1 MMMNSVSIL
10 DPASI
15 RALEKRIRSAVHP
28 GRFRSNMVI
37 DGLLPFAELD
47 AVGSVLS
54 VGEVQVRVLSRAKR
68 YAATEMNPESANAL
82 QLAIR
87 RSGTRNQSPVRP
99 NVNTCANRLL
109 CALGPKG
116 SVADNAD
123 ILCLTKYAEFEA
135 LSPKGMRLEIHR
147 KLGVE
152 ISKASSKPHSV
163 ANYGRMHRRSSPL

>member
-15 RALEKRIRSAVHP
+15 RAFEKRIRSAVHP

-99 NVNTCANRLL
+99 NVNTCANRLFL
-109 CALGPKG
+109 ALGSKG
-116 SVADNAD
+116 SVADEAGFRRWAAFRCLVNVCFAD
-123 ILCLTKYAEFEA
+123 FAAF
-135 LSPKGMRLEIHR
+135 
-147 KLGVE
+147 
-152 ISKASSKPHSV
+152 
-163 ANYGRMHRRSSPL
+163 RSGCPEVRFL